1 MKTTTNG
8 TQSTLESNTT
18 QKMKANAKLTPE
30 QVKIVTNIASELFDK
45 PVVSSSTTIAQ
56 VAKDLPTVYAAGLVP
71 QIVMFG
77 SDSIETNIEVNYQ
90 WQCWMDIEPC
100 LTIGESFEWNYADDP
115 QLNPS
120 IIYLSP
126 TEIGVLYLPTAIFYL
141 KNMKTGVAR
150 WCRLD

>member
-45 PVVSSSTTIAQ
+45 PVVSSGTTIAQ

-90 WQCWMDIEPC
+90 WQCWIEIAPC
-100 LTIGESFEWNYADDP
+100 LTIGENFEWKYADDS

-126 TEIGVLYLPTAIFYL
+126 TEIGVLYLPSAIFYL